1 MTTITSTNP
10 RQSTRMRVVRKTYV
24 LNPKLR
30 EEHDDKAFK
39 ITRVCELCRKPSRL
53 VDYPKV
59 FGAKLHEMVENKY
72 GKVCKKCLSKET
84 MKNIVF
90 EAINKSNRSDEDKL
104 LMKSKAMECIYVKGL
119 DILKTK
125 AELGLKPVA
134 GGLDGKVKV
143 IIGEPAN
150 KNVTIKNG

>member
-1 MTTITSTNP
+1 
-10 RQSTRMRVVRKTYV
+10 MRVVRKTYV

-59 FGAKLHEMVENKY
+59 FGV
-72 GKVCKKCLSKET
+72 
-84 MKNIVF
+84 
-90 EAINKSNRSDEDKL
+90 
-104 LMKSKAMECIYVKGL
+104 
-119 DILKTK
+119 KTK

-134 GGLDGKVKV
+134 GGLDSKVKV